1 MRGFWL
7 KVLKAGGGISSKR
20 LMGVI
25 CVFFAM
31 IFACLGLFLGEVG
44 AVDGIVSTIV
54 IEFLAAG
61 VALFGI
67 TGWERR
73 GQHIPPMQETYQEDP
88 YQKDPYQKDPYQKD
102 PYQEPCQEQH
112 RSDNDNEEILDA

>member
-1 MRGFWL
+1 MIEHTITIDKMREFWL
-7 KVLKAGGGISSKR
+7 KVLKANGGISSKR

-44 AVDGIVSTIV
+44 AVDGIVSTII

-73 GQHIPPMQETYQEDP
+73 GQHISSIPE
-88 YQKDPYQKDPYQKD
+88 
-102 PYQEPCQEQH
+102 PYQEPEQH
-112 RSDNDNEEILDA
+112 KPDNDNEEIIDA

>member
-1 MRGFWL
+1 MREFWL
-7 KVLKAGGGISSKR
+7 KVLRAGSGVSSKR
-20 LMGVI
+20 LMGIV
-25 CVFFAM
+25 CVCFAM

-44 AVDGIVSTIV
+44 VVDGIVSTIV

-73 GQHIPPMQETYQEDP
+73 NRCIPPVQEQ
-88 YQKDPYQKDPYQKD
+88 
-102 PYQEPCQEQH
+102 QEPEQH
-112 RSDNDNEEILDA
+112 KSDNDNSDNDNEEILDA

>member
-73 GQHIPPMQETYQEDP
+73 NQHTLYQE
-88 YQKDPYQKDPYQKD
+88 
-102 PYQEPCQEQH
+102 PYQEPYQEEPH
-112 RSDNDNEEILDA
+112 REYEHTKSDNDNSDNDDEEILDA

>member
-1 MRGFWL
+1 MREFWL

-20 LMGVI
+20 LTGVI

-31 IFACLGLFLGEVG
+31 IFACLGLFLGEAGV
-44 AVDGIVSTIV
+44 VDGIVSTIV

-73 GQHIPPMQETYQEDP
+73 NRYIPPMQEQ
-88 YQKDPYQKDPYQKD
+88 
-102 PYQEPCQEQH
+102 QEPEQH
-112 RSDNDNEEILDA
+112 KSDNDNEEILDA

>member
-1 MRGFWL
+1 MREFWL
-7 KVLKAGGGISSKR
+7 KVLRAGGGISSKR
-20 LMGVI
+20 LMGIV
-25 CVFFAM
+25 CVCFAM

-73 GQHIPPMQETYQEDP
+73 NRYTPPVQEQ
-88 YQKDPYQKDPYQKD
+88 
-102 PYQEPCQEQH
+102 QEPEQQEHEQQEHEQH
-112 RSDNDNEEILDA
+112 KSDNDNEEILDA

>member
-1 MRGFWL
+1 MRDFWL

-20 LMGVI
+20 LMGVV

-31 IFACLGLFLGEVG
+31 AFACLGLFLGEVG

-73 GQHIPPMQETYQEDP
+73 SQHIPPMQETYQEES
-88 YQKDPYQKDPYQKD
+88 YQKDPYQKD

>member
-61 VALFGI
+61 VALVGI

-73 GQHIPPMQETYQEDP
+73 NQHISYQE
-88 YQKDPYQKDPYQKD
+88 
-102 PYQEPCQEQH
+102 PYQEEPYQEEPYQESEQH
-112 RSDNDNEEILDA
+112 KSDNDDEEILDA

>member
-1 MRGFWL
+1 MEMIEHTIIINEMRGFWL

-44 AVDGIVSTIV
+44 AVDGIVSTII

-67 TGWERR
+67 TGWERSA
-73 GQHIPPMQETYQEDP
+73 QHIPTTPES
-88 YQKDPYQKDPYQKD
+88 
-102 PYQEPCQEQH
+102 YQEPEYTKP
-112 RSDNDNEEILDA
+112 DNDNEEILEE

>member
-1 MRGFWL
+1 MREFWL
-7 KVLKAGGGISSKR
+7 KILRAGSGVSSKR
-20 LMGVI
+20 LMGIV
-25 CVFFAM
+25 CVCFAM
-31 IFACLGLFLGEVG
+31 IFACLGLFLGDVG

-73 GQHIPPMQETYQEDP
+73 NRYAPPVQEQ
-88 YQKDPYQKDPYQKD
+88 
-102 PYQEPCQEQH
+102 QEPEQH
-112 RSDNDNEEILDA
+112 KSDNDNSDNDNEEILDA

>member
-1 MRGFWL
+1 MREFWL
-7 KVLKAGGGISSKR
+7 KVLRAGGGISSKR

-31 IFACLGLFLGEVG
+31 IFACLGLFLGEAGV
-44 AVDGIVSTIV
+44 VDGIVSTIV

-73 GQHIPPMQETYQEDP
+73 NRYIPPMQEQ
-88 YQKDPYQKDPYQKD
+88 
-102 PYQEPCQEQH
+102 QEPEQH
-112 RSDNDNEEILDA
+112 KSDNDNEEILDA

>member
-1 MRGFWL
+1 MREFWL
-7 KVLKAGGGISSKR
+7 KVLRAGGGISSKR
-20 LMGVI
+20 LTGVI

-31 IFACLGLFLGEVG
+31 IFACLGLFLGEAGV
-44 AVDGIVSTIV
+44 VDGIVSTIV

-73 GQHIPPMQETYQEDP
+73 NRYIPPMQEQ
-88 YQKDPYQKDPYQKD
+88 
-102 PYQEPCQEQH
+102 QEPEQH
-112 RSDNDNEEILDA
+112 KSDNDNEEILDA

>member
-1 MRGFWL
+1 MIGHTIIINKMRGFWL

-73 GQHIPPMQETYQEDP
+73 NQHISSTPGS
-88 YQKDPYQKDPYQKD
+88 
-102 PYQEPCQEQH
+102 YQEPEYTKP
-112 RSDNDNEEILDA
+112 DNDNEETLEE

>member
-1 MRGFWL
+1 MREFWL
-7 KVLKAGGGISSKR
+7 KVLRAGGGISSKR
-20 LMGVI
+20 LMGVV

-31 IFACLGLFLGEVG
+31 IFACLGLFLGDVG

-73 GQHIPPMQETYQEDP
+73 NRYTPPIQDQ
-88 YQKDPYQKDPYQKD
+88 
-102 PYQEPCQEQH
+102 QEPEQH
-112 RSDNDNEEILDA
+112 KSDNDNSDNDNEEILDA

>member
-1 MRGFWL
+1 MREFWL

-20 LMGVI
+20 LMGVV

-31 IFACLGLFLGEVG
+31 IFACLGLFLGVAG

-67 TGWERR
+67 TGWERKNR
-73 GQHIPPMQETYQEDP
+73 YIPPIQEQ
-88 YQKDPYQKDPYQKD
+88 
-102 PYQEPCQEQH
+102 QEPEQH
-112 RSDNDNEEILDA
+112 KSDNDNEEILDA

>member
-1 MRGFWL
+1 MREFWL

-20 LMGVI
+20 LMGVV

-31 IFACLGLFLGEVG
+31 VFACLGLFLGEVG

-73 GQHIPPMQETYQEDP
+73 NRYTPPVQEQ
-88 YQKDPYQKDPYQKD
+88 
-102 PYQEPCQEQH
+102 QEPEQQEHEQQEHEQH
-112 RSDNDNEEILDA
+112 KSDNDNEEILDA